1 MNKIQLHNISKTF
14 GVGDS
19 KVEALSDI
27 NLVIE
32 EGEFVAIVGPSG
44 SGKTSL
50 LNVIGCISKPTGGT
64 YTIDDKSIVSAS
76 DQELA
81 KLRNEKF
88 GFVVQSFALINDY
101 TVLENVML
109 PLEYSANKSKK
120 NEKATQRLEQ
130 LKISEKAKK
139 YPYQLSGGQK
149 QRVAI
154 ARALVNNPNIILA
167 DEPTGALDTN
177 TGEIVLDFLIEANKE
192 GKTVIVVTHDMN
204 IADKFKRVIE
214 IVDGEIKNDKR
225 K

>member
-1 MNKIQLHNISKTF
+1 MNRIELSNISKVF
-14 GVGDS
+14 GSDDS
-19 KVEALSDI
+19 KVEALSGI

-50 LNVIGCISKPTGGT
+50 MNIIGCISMPTSGT
-64 YTIDDKSIVSAS
+64 YTIDNESVNSAS
-76 DQELA
+76 NQRLA

-101 TVLENVML
+101 TVLENVIL
-109 PLEYSANKSKK
+109 PLEYSINKSKK
-120 NEKATQRLEQ
+120 KEKAIQRLEQ
-130 LKISEKAKK
+130 MKILEKANK

-167 DEPTGALDTN
+167 DEPTGALDTT
-177 TGEIVLDFLIEANKE
+177 TGEMVLDFLIEANKE
-192 GKTVIVVTHDMN
+192 GKTVIAVTHDMS
-204 IADKFKRVIE
+204 IADKFNRVIE
-214 IVDGEIKNDKR
+214 IIDGEIKHDK
-225 K
+225 KK